1 MVKKEKKQ
9 KVINLRVDED
19 LYKLLKSKDNYSK
32 FIRNKLIRNKLGGES
47 NSKCKE
53 DLDFLRSLFE
63 TGKVTINRKEITEK
77 ELRKLDE
84 I

>member
-19 LYKLLKSKDNYSK
+19 LYNLLKSKDNYSK
-32 FIRNKLIRNKLGGES
+32 FIRNKLDGES

-63 TGKVTINRKEITEK
+63 AGKVTINRKEILEE